1 MSTAKRTSSG
11 KSKGKFNAKVKTVK
25 AEQPAA
31 AESSESSSDEEM
43 HSAVTSEAESD
54 YEDLARA
61 HKQDQKANR
70 PKKLK
75 VAEADEFA
83 EVLTSI
89 LGQDS
94 RTTGAPIMAKNR
106 TRERQIKEEKINY
119 RARKALVEEKR
130 ALMSKDRVVP
140 TLENFDHERRL
151 RKTAT
156 RGVIKLFNVVKAQQ
170 TELTDINATQTL
182 QTEKVAEMSKSKFL
196 DLLKAKTS

>member
-1 MSTAKRTSSG
+1 MSTAKRVASG
-11 KSKGKFNAKVKTVK
+11 KPKGKFSAKIKAVK

-31 AESSESSSDEEM
+31 AESSESSSDEGM
-43 HSAVTSEAESD
+43 QSAMTSEAESD

-61 HKQDQKANR
+61 HKQELKAKR
-70 PKKLK
+70 PKKAK

-83 EVLTSI
+83 DILTSI
-89 LGQDS
+89 LGQDT
-94 RTTGAPIMAKNR
+94 RTSGAPIMAKNR
-106 TRERQIKEEKINY
+106 TREKQITEEKLNY

-130 ALMSKDRVVP
+130 ALLNKDRVVP

-151 RKTAT
+151 RKIAT

-170 TELTDINATQTL
+170 SELTDINSTQTL
-182 QTEKVAEMSKSKFL
+182 QTEKVAEMSKTKFL

>member
-1 MSTAKRTSSG
+1 
-11 KSKGKFNAKVKTVK
+11 
-25 AEQPAA
+25 
-31 AESSESSSDEEM
+31 
-43 HSAVTSEAESD
+43 
-54 YEDLARA
+54 
-61 HKQDQKANR
+61 
-70 PKKLK
+70 
-75 VAEADEFA
+75 
-83 EVLTSI
+83 
-89 LGQDS
+89 
-94 RTTGAPIMAKNR
+94 MAKNR

-156 RGVIKLFNVVKAQQ
+156 KGVIKLFNVVKAQQ

-196 DLLKAKTS
+196 DLLKTKTS